1 MYFFRSPVSG
11 VGDIAHPATV
21 ATFGEPEI
29 RDQTSEVRCQIE
41 VRLLTFNPLLDR
53 GGEEENRKVL
63 EFCEVRKVD

>member
-41 VRLLTFNPLLDR
+41 VRLLTLILSST
-53 GGEEENRKVL
+53 EEERK
-63 EFCEVRKVD
+63 RAAKS